1 MINVIII
8 DDEEPLREAI
18 KILGQWDELGVSH
31 IYEANNGKAA
41 LELLAQ
47 HPIDIALIDM
57 KMPEMNGKQ
66 LLQELERKYPRLL
79 TIVISGYDDFEYT
92 KQAIRSRVVDYLLK
106 PINRQ
111 ELNQSLRKAVDLMEA
126 RRKEE
131 EESIHQNITLNMSLP
146 KLKEKLYLS
155 LIDRSYTSYYNE
167 DLVKLIGVDQPNQLL
182 AAVSIYMLNMKQLAK
197 RRFKEDID
205 LLHFAVTNIVHDITS
220 SYFQSFSFANPKR
233 ERDIITILTFEGS
246 YREDMLYK
254 LYHQM
259 NKLSTTL
266 RELFQLEVVIGIGS
280 PVHNIQELTV
290 SFDQAKRAV
299 MKYDLKR
306 EYNSG
311 AVMKS
316 DDALEG
322 NTSEYQSV
330 LTRLNQLKQASE
342 AGRAMQSF
350 YQYLAGQLE
359 KAEQFTLGQSE
370 KLLEEMIIM
379 FNDVAMEFG
388 VASSKLPI
396 GADEPL
402 RVLGIDGDY
411 SNTEQLGSILQQL
424 VQVYKEMIDQEQQ
437 QDTSFKIQD
446 IKKYIDQYYYEDIK
460 VTMFAE
466 KYYLSREYLMKLFK
480 QQYGRGIHEYVQ
492 HVRMEKAKE
501 LLADEQLKVQEISDM
516 LGYKDNNYFS
526 KAFRNRFNMTPS
538 EYRQSLEPKL

>member
-18 KILGQWDELGVSH
+18 KILGQWEELGVSH

-47 HPIDIALIDM
+47 HSIDIALIDM

>member
-47 HPIDIALIDM
+47 HSIDIALIDM

-155 LIDRSYTSYYNE
+155 LIDRSYTRYYNE
-167 DLVKLIGVDQPNQLL
+167 DLVKLIGADQPNQLL

-379 FNDVAMEFG
+379 
-388 VASSKLPI
+388 
-396 GADEPL
+396 
-402 RVLGIDGDY
+402 
-411 SNTEQLGSILQQL
+411 
-424 VQVYKEMIDQEQQ
+424 
-437 QDTSFKIQD
+437 
-446 IKKYIDQYYYEDIK
+446 
-460 VTMFAE
+460 
-466 KYYLSREYLMKLFK
+466 
-480 QQYGRGIHEYVQ
+480 
-492 HVRMEKAKE
+492 
-501 LLADEQLKVQEISDM
+501 
-516 LGYKDNNYFS
+516 
-526 KAFRNRFNMTPS
+526 
-538 EYRQSLEPKL
+538 

>member
-47 HPIDIALIDM
+47 HSIDIALIDM